1 MKCEYFTPLAY
12 ILHVCTIY
20 NPILVKCVR
29 VTTLH
34 LGVPLMGRQQ
44 IEAPWTFH
52 MAFAYVCDIS
62 SLLCNKVCVQVN
74 LLCATYCLLPSMVF
88 HSTIKLSIYIYI
100 YMFLHEYLPFFYVI
114 LKNIIKTGITLLRMT
129 ILLIIVVVICQ
140 QNYENHS
147 KTVIYNYFLGQTLG
161 FGIITS
167 DM

>member
-20 NPILVKCVR
+20 NPILVKCLH

-52 MAFAYVCDIS
+52 MALAYFCDIN

-74 LLCATYCLLPSMVF
+74 MLSATYCLLPSMVF
-88 HSTIKLSIYIYI
+88 HSTIKCSKYVSSRIFAL
-100 YMFLHEYLPFFYVI
+100 FLGHLEKYNYNRHSTTEYD
-114 LKNIIKTGITLLRMT
+114 NIAYNCSSNMPT
-129 ILLIIVVVICQ
+129 
-140 QNYENHS
+140 NDNHS
-147 KTVIYNYFLGQTLG
+147 KTVIYNYF
-161 FGIITS
+161 
-167 DM
+167 

>member
-20 NPILVKCVR
+20 NPILVKCLH

-52 MAFAYVCDIS
+52 IGIS

-74 LLCATYCLLPSMVF
+74 LLSATYCLLPSMVF
-88 HSTIKLSIYIYI
+88 HSTINFSKYVSSRIFALFLCHLEKYNYNRHSTPEYDNIAYNCSIS
-100 YMFLHEYLPFFYVI
+100 MPT
-114 LKNIIKTGITLLRMT
+114 ND
-129 ILLIIVVVICQ
+129 
-140 QNYENHS
+140 NHS
-147 KTVIYNYFLGQTLG
+147 KTVIYNF
-161 FGIITS
+161 F
-167 DM
+167 